1 MVDLTPKYSPKNR
14 WVLIMIPSLYRS
26 WFGWPMHHFQTHTH
40 SWPTHTVEIPSP
52 RNRTSGW
59 RLCFTK
65 RVTTST
71 TSCSRWGDMG
81 LLRSIQTRG
90 KMERSWKICRFHH
103 VIYVIWHIY
112 RCFFPES
119 RNVRDRMGIEQTM
132 MDVLGLSRMRF
143 HLISQFF
150 FEHDPEVSLL
160 NR

>member
-40 SWPTHTVEIPSP
+40 RVDPHTQLKSHPPGTAPPAEGSASP
-52 RNRTSGW
+52 NVW
-59 RLCFTK
+59 RLPPPAAADGAI
-65 RVTTST
+65 
-71 TSCSRWGDMG
+71 WGDMG

-143 HLISQFF
+143 HLISQSFF
-150 FEHDPEVSLL
+150 
-160 NR
+160 